1 MADTPTSQ
9 AAEIAAPAS
18 TQAEQVHGVVIVPD
32 VRHGPND
39 NADADSA
46 YEVPPE
52 STASLRSSI
61 LEFQTEN
68 GRTYH
73 SLSAGKYVLP
83 NDEASRV
90 PILIRSVHNL
100 NFLTYDYRLALC
112 PKNNGAKR
120 VLDMGTG
127 TGVWA
132 VDYADAHPE
141 AEVIGVDLSP
151 IQPNFVPPNVRFEID
166 DLEKEW
172 TWAHK
177 FDFIFCRSLSGSF
190 PDWEPVLQ
198 KVYDQLE
205 PGGYFEIQDGAF
217 PVGTDDNT
225 IPRDSSLL
233 RWCNLLVEASGNLGR
248 PVDQVYNYSTI
259 MRKIGFV
266 DCVDRNF
273 KWPTNTWPKN
283 KRFKEMGMWSLAA
296 LDAGLEGLSMALLT
310 RGLNWTMEETLA
322 FCVNVRREMRDPR
335 IHAYWPVHVAYGR
348 KPENVPAAATAEDTS
363 T

>member
-1 MADTPTSQ
+1 
-9 AAEIAAPAS
+9 
-18 TQAEQVHGVVIVPD
+18 VPD
-32 VRHGPND
+32 VQPGNND
-39 NADADSA
+39 GGDADST

-83 NDEASRV
+83 NDEQESERLD
-90 PILIRSVHNL
+90 IVHNL

-112 PKNNGAKR
+112 PKNDGAKR

-132 VDYADAHPE
+132 VDYADAFPE

-151 IQPNFVPPNVRFEID
+151 IQPSFVPPNVRFELD

-177 FDFIFCRSLSGSF
+177 FDFIFCRSLAGSF
-190 PDWEPVLQ
+190 PNWESIFQ
-198 KVYDQLE
+198 KAYDQLE
-205 PGGYFEIQDGAF
+205 PGGYFEIQDGTF

-225 IPRDSSLL
+225 LPKDSALV
-233 RWCNLLVEASGNLGR
+233 RWCNLLVQAGANLGR

-259 MRKIGFV
+259 MRKVGFV
-266 DCVDRNF
+266 DCVDRDF
-273 KWPTNTWPKN
+273 KWPTNTWPKD
-283 KRFKEMGMWSLAA
+283 KRYKEMGMWSLAA
-296 LDAGLEGLSMALLT
+296 LDGGLEGLSMALFT

-322 FCVNVRREMRDPR
+322 FCIDVRKEMRNPR
-335 IHAYWPVHVAYGR
+335 IHAYWPIHVSYGR
-348 KPENVPAAATAEDTS
+348 KPESAVAAPAAEETPAPAAAE
-363 T
+363 